1 MKRILIIRLALL
13 IVCALSFDVAFA
25 QDVRQKPVV
34 KKQTTTTTKK
44 QTSTTKKPAA
54 TTSKKPTVKKQ
65 TATKS
70 EKFVKVESNVK
81 FDDAPSSVAAIAS
94 PNNIMVQETTPNNE
108 DDKIFDIVEQMP
120 SFPGGLSALQTWL
133 ASNITYP
140 AQAVENGIQG
150 RVIVAFIVERDGT
163 IMNVRVTKSVAP
175 SLDKEA
181 VRVVKSMPKW
191 IPGTQNGE
199 PVRVKYCVPV
209 VFNRPKPKSD

>member
-1 MKRILIIRLALL
+1 MKRILTIRLALL
-13 IVCALSFDVAFA
+13 IVCTLSINTAFA

-34 KKQTTTTTKK
+34 KKQTATTTKK

-133 ASNITYP
+133 ASNVTYP

-163 IMNVRVTKSVAP
+163 ITNVRVAKSVDP
-175 SLDKEA
+175 SLDREALSVVKRMPRWNPGKQNGKA
-181 VRVVKSMPKW
+181 VRVKFSAPVTFKL
-191 IPGTQNGE
+191 QN
-199 PVRVKYCVPV
+199 
-209 VFNRPKPKSD
+209 